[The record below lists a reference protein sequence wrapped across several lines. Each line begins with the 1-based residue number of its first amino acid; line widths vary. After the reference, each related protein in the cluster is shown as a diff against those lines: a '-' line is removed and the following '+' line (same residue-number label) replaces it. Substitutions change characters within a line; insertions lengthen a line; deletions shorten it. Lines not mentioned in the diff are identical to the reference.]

1 METSCVAVVALQVDK
16 SIGTD
21 GDFLTEEDFLSGYH
35 HHGGSAHPHS
45 HHGPG
50 HGGHHRHHHMLD
62 MSYDS
67 SVQDI
72 DSISQ
77 ISAMDSASQ
86 TGACGGGSMVDG
98 GGSAC
103 CYGASS
109 SRFHMQSKSFSS
121 DSNIHRSVCEQPG
134 SGNCSAGGSGGGPAN
149 TNGGIRRGQ
158 FPYAYIRSKLSVL
171 PEEQAGQLS
180 RRESMNQADT
190 VDEMSTAKSE
200 IIVGSK
206 GRRSRSTGECV
217 EGVGGATGHA
227 DDQEFESGGNHHH
240 PSLRMRKMAL
250 RRKRSLSVADIQAP
264 PPAGFEDVSAGGGA
278 RSRQNGHVTHFRS
291 EESGYDSD
299 ATRKSSPRG
308 SLKHDGLGGSAGSS
322 GGGVAGGVFGVNA
335 GSRSV
340 SGTDLEVSSSSSS
353 SRRGRDDTDSMSS
366 GSDDSG
372 AVSSESKEQNTK
384 PMASQTVPEIDTS
397 TLKKPD
403 IKKPPRK
410 SKLPEAT
417 FRPVGSK
424 PVSAALSESSLMS
437 SGSGRR
443 FKKHGETAAED
454 ECNNNSADA
463 NALNSLTSK
472 RFKMLRLN
480 KETSSQNGFGGGAG
494 GDTGCGEMGI
504 VISKRRH
511 PQKGTT
517 GYIIAHIEEGGIVE
531 R

>member
-1 METSCVAVVALQVDK
+1 MN
-16 SIGTD
+16 
-21 GDFLTEEDFLSGYH
+21 
-35 HHGGSAHPHS
+35 HP
-45 HHGPG
+45 
-50 HGGHHRHHHMLD
+50 LL
-62 MSYDS
+62 
-67 SVQDI
+67 QDI

-86 TGACGGGSMVDG
+86 TGGGGCGGGSVVDG

-103 CYGASS
+103 CYSS
-109 SRFHMQSKSFSS
+109 SSSKFHVQSRSFSS
-121 DSNIHRSVCEQPG
+121 DSNIHRSVSENGNPQQQPPQQ
-134 SGNCSAGGSGGGPAN
+134 S
-149 TNGGIRRGQ
+149 IRRGQ

-200 IIVGSK
+200 IILGSK
-206 GRRSRSTGECV
+206 GRRSRSTGEC
-217 EGVGGATGHA
+217 GNGHQH
-227 DDQEFESGGNHHH
+227 DDELEMMTGGNGGHGNHN

-250 RRKRSLSVADIQAP
+250 RRKRSLSVADIQAQP
-264 PPAGFEDVSAGGGA
+264 PPAGFED
-278 RSRQNGHVTHFRS
+278 RSKGHGNVITHFRS

-308 SLKHDGLGGSAGSS
+308 SLKHDVAAGVASS
-322 GGGVAGGVFGVNA
+322 GM
-335 GSRSV
+335 
-340 SGTDLEVSSSSSS
+340 DMEVSSSSSGG
-353 SRRGRDDTDSMSS
+353 RRDDTDSMSS

-372 AVSSESKEQNTK
+372 ALSSESKEQQKKNLEDATGSTTAGTATPK
-384 PMASQTVPEIDTS
+384 KQPE
-397 TLKKPD
+397 

-417 FRPVGSK
+417 FRICGSK
-424 PVSAALSESSLMS
+424 PVSAAISESNLSA
-437 SGSGRR
+437 GRK
-443 FKKHGETAAED
+443 FKKNGEMED
-454 ECNNNSADA
+454 EAANPNSFADSP
-463 NALNSLTSK
+463 LNSLTSK

-480 KETSSQNGFGGGAG
+480 RTDSVSNG
-494 GDTGCGEMGI
+494 DPSDSGCGEMGI